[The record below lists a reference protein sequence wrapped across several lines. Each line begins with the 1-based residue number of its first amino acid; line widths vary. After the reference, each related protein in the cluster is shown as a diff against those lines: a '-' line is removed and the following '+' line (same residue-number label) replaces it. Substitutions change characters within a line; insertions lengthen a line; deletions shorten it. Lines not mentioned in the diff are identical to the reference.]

1 MNQKDRQKQW
11 LIAGDVNERLEAKLE
26 ELRHLDEML
35 AKLDAANEK
44 AATKRGK
51 ETKTIKTCTR
61 ATRSRQIRRIG
72 LLVQS

>member
-1 MNQKDRQKQW
+1 MADC
-11 LIAGDVNERLEAKLE
+11 GDVNERLEAKLE

-51 ETKTIKTCTR
+51 EQKPSRRTR